1 MLSFEHSGMIIGLN
15 DKVIGQIGVIIIH
28 FISLLIIGPPA
39 DIL

>member
-28 FISLLIIGPPA
+28 FISFYKYIYIFKF
-39 DIL
+39 I